1 MDYKVKPAR
10 LTPEERMIIEAQEIH
25 QEISLYRQET
35 SKSWTETAEEV
46 IRNLD
51 NSPIR
56 WQYFSNQEKH
66 WLDSFNKAGIKIL
79 TQGWLEIK
87 RWHKGKIIWQKVYGL
102 NSAVRMQQDH
112 ILDQYQLG
120 RDSELDQLESIES
133 VLYRANQLLT
143 AWINATDKEK
153 QSLQKKLAQV
163 VLQLENCHNEFK
175 VQVRDQIKKTRICK
189 GVKSD

>member
-1 MDYKVKPAR
+1 MDYKVKPERINGKVVKTRVFCQDGSELIFIRSDEGEIIRDQSMGKCWINDPDYVKIYRQVCAIFNPFQVAIKGRKKLISQR

-56 WQYFSNQEKH
+56 WRYLTDQEKH
-66 WLDSFNKAGIKIL
+66 WLDGFDKAGIKIL

-87 RWHKGKIIWQKVYGL
+87 RWHNGEIVWQKAYGL
-102 NSAVRMQQDH
+102 NSAIRMQDY
-112 ILDQYQLG
+112 ILDQY
-120 RDSELDQLESIES
+120 
-133 VLYRANQLLT
+133 
-143 AWINATDKEK
+143 
-153 QSLQKKLAQV
+153 
-163 VLQLENCHNEFK
+163 
-175 VQVRDQIKKTRICK
+175 
-189 GVKSD
+189 